1 MAAKKRSKSNNDT
14 DFIFVHTADLHL
26 DSSFHGLSD
35 INPLLSDV
43 MTKATFAAYNKI
55 IDLCIEKNADFLLI
69 AGDIYDSADKSLY
82 AQLKFLDGLKRLS
95 DAGIATYITHGNHD
109 PLNGWSA
116 SLEWPDN
123 VKVFSGD
130 YVETFSVS
138 RNGRVIA
145 NISGISYRTTHIKE
159 NLAKGFQK
167 KDPDSPYAIGMLHC
181 TVGSAEGHYPY
192 APCSVQDLK
201 ETNYDYWALGHIHQP
216 QFVETEPFIVYS
228 GNPQGRDP
236 GEPGERGC
244 MVVEVDKKGNTN
256 VDFVPVDSVRWCV
269 EELSVSELETE
280 ADLIEQL
287 EEKMDKLFEISDGR
301 HLICRFVLTGRSPLK
316 RLLIK
321 DGFLPDL
328 VQHLRDNY
336 DVGPG
341 SVWLERLKD
350 ETSFPFERAGL
361 LSRQD
366 FISDLLSITDQICS
380 DSDCLMEL
388 DGSLHD
394 LFGKGKIRHILKSLD
409 EEERTRILKTA
420 EELLLDKL
428 IPETEHENN

>member
-1 MAAKKRSKSNNDT
+1 MAVKKKSKSNKNT
-14 DFIFVHTADLHL
+14 EFIFVHAADLHL
-26 DSSFHGLSD
+26 DSPFHGLSD
-35 INPLLSDV
+35 IDPQLRDV
-43 MTKATFAAYNKI
+43 MTEATFAAYNKI
-55 IDLCIEKNADFLLI
+55 IDLCIDKSADFLLI

-82 AQLKFLDGLKRLS
+82 AQLKFLEGLKRLS

-109 PLNGWSA
+109 PLSGWSA
-116 SLEWPDN
+116 SLKWPDN

-130 YVETFSVS
+130 HLETVAMS
-138 RNGRVIA
+138 RNERVIA
-145 NISGISYRTTHIKE
+145 NISGISYREKHIKE

-167 KDPDSPYAIGMLHC
+167 KDPGSPYTIGMLHC
-181 TVGSAEGHYPY
+181 TVGSGERHYPY
-192 APCSVQDLK
+192 APCNIQDLR

-216 QFVETEPFIVYS
+216 QFIETEPFIVYC

-280 ADLIEQL
+280 GSLIEQL
-287 EEKMDKLFEISDGR
+287 EEKMDKLSGISEGKYV
-301 HLICRFVLTGRSPLK
+301 ICRLVLTGRSPLK
-316 RLLIK
+316 RSLIK
-321 DGFLPDL
+321 DGFLSDL

-336 DVGPG
+336 DQGPG

-350 ETSFPFERAGL
+350 ETSFPFEREDL

-366 FISDLLSITDQICS
+366 FISDLLSISDELCS
-380 DSDCLMEL
+380 DSDRLREL
-388 DGSLHD
+388 DSPLHE
-394 LFGKGKIRHILKSLD
+394 LFGKGKIRHMLMSLD
-409 EEERTRILKTA
+409 EEERTRVLRTA

-428 IPETEHENN
+428 IPEAEYENN